1 MDPALIER
9 KLESL
14 DRCVQRINEKYPE
27 SAGELAEDYD
37 RQDIIAVNLER
48 GVQSC
53 VDLASHLLAAGSLP
67 LPATAA
73 DAFRS
78 LAAEGLLDRA
88 LAEQM
93 TKAVGLRNIAAH
105 EYSRLDWEQIHEY
118 LPHALDDLRGFA
130 RAVAERMDP

>member
-14 DRCVQRINEKYPE
+14 DRCVQRINEKYPD
-27 SAGELAEDYD
+27 SPDDLAEDYD
-37 RQDIIAVNLER
+37 RQDIISVNLER

-53 VDLASHLLAAGSLP
+53 VDLATHLLAAGELP
-67 LPATAA
+67 LPASAA
-73 DAFRS
+73 EAFRN
-78 LAAEGLLDRA
+78 LAAEGMIDRA

-93 TKAVGLRNIAAH
+93 AKAVGLRNIAVH

-118 LPHALDDLRGFA
+118 LPHALEDLRGFA
-130 RAVAERMDP
+130 RALAGRMDR